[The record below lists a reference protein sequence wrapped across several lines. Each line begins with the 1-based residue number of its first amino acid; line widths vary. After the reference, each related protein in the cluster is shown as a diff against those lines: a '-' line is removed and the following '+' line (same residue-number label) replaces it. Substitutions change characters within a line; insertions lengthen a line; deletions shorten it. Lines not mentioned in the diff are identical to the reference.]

1 MVYNSINLG
10 TRIFFIVIVLKTHVE
25 TSIKK
30 YRYVQY
36 RRVIQDKE
44 GKLKKR
50 GESYDNSYKAS
61 TTITTWR

>member
-36 RRVIQDKE
+36 RRVIQDRGKTKE
-44 GKLKKR
+44 KR
-50 GESYDNSYKAS
+50 
-61 TTITTWR
+61 